1 MSERLDK
8 ALQKMRDSGRV
19 GVMPYVTIG
28 FPTLEDTFAIVP
40 ALETAGA
47 TVIELGVPYS
57 DPIGEGPT
65 IQSASHVALQNSMT
79 TTKCIDTAKRL
90 RGGGVTVPLMMMGYY
105 NPVLNYGIE
114 RYVKEC
120 AAAGVDG
127 FIIPD
132 LPVDES
138 GPFHQAARTAG
149 LALVPLIAPTS
160 TEERVTAGAASA
172 DGFIYCVSVAGVT
185 GARTALPET
194 LPTFVSRIRA
204 NTDLPTAYD
213 CFPGFGRIVF
223 DSPESFAAAADR
235 FVSDD
240 DLRRTIAS
248 EMRDVVLHNF
258 SYDSTMNRFL
268 NSFTAYLEDASP
280 IPKGDTSR
288 QATA

>member
-1 MSERLDK
+1 
-8 ALQKMRDSGRV
+8 MRDNGRV
-19 GVMPYVTIG
+19 GVIPYVTIG

-40 ALETAGA
+40 ALEKAGA

-65 IQSASHVALQNSMT
+65 IQAASHVALQNSMT
-79 TTKCIDTAKRL
+79 TAKCIETAKRL
-90 RGGGVTVPLMMMGYY
+90 REGGVTVPLMMMGYY

-204 NTDLPTAYD
+204 NTDLPIAV
-213 CFPGFGRIVF
+213 GFGVTERSHVEAIGKVADAAVVGSALIDVI
-223 DSPESFAAAADR
+223 DSAPAGERASRAGA
-235 FVSDD
+235 FV
-240 DLRRTIAS
+240 AS
-248 EMRDVVLHNF
+248 LVGNG
-258 SYDSTMNRFL
+258 
-268 NSFTAYLEDASP
+268 A
-280 IPKGDTSR
+280 
-288 QATA
+288 